1 MLEIFVPR
9 KENTY
14 LWGGKFNI
22 KERQMNKPCVFLQ
35 SRSSLRQAL
44 PEPGKIRVRAA
55 GPVSISWVWTLPFC
69 DFRVRVK
76 VLFSLTS
83 ICLLMPKVPFL
94 RNKTFL
100 L

>member
-22 KERQMNKPCVFLQ
+22 KERKMNKPCVFLQ
-35 SRSSLRQAL
+35 SRSGLRPAL
-44 PEPGKIRVRAA
+44 PDLGEIRVRAA
-55 GPVSISWVWTLPFC
+55 GPVSISWVWTFSFC
-69 DFRVRVK
+69 DFRVTMK
-76 VLFSLTS
+76 ILFSLTS